1 MKKLWRKCALMAVF
15 YYLLLLANA
24 CCHCAPERT
33 RFYTSEGIV
42 AQPIQ
47 FEILGDTAFS
57 YTAVLKDSVARLNYG
72 LNIQFDTKETVYAQF
87 AFKGLIS
94 SAYACKC
101 GPDYYSPRDTLKSI
115 RIFTLKDF
123 DASHPAGSEISE
135 YFKLLKQAT
144 PSAKI
149 SKITIAEAIA
159 ELASISY
166 SPYRTLQL
174 YLDKM
179 PDAAMAPIQ
188 FEIVAEFGGN
198 KILKDTTSFITLY

>member
-47 FEILGDTAFS
+47 FEIVGDTAFS
-57 YTAVLKDSVARLNYG
+57 YTVVLKDSAPRMNYG

-123 DASHPAGSEISE
+123 DASHLAGSEISE
-135 YFKLLKQAT
+135 YFKLLKQAK

-188 FEIVAEFGGN
+188 FEIVAEFGAN